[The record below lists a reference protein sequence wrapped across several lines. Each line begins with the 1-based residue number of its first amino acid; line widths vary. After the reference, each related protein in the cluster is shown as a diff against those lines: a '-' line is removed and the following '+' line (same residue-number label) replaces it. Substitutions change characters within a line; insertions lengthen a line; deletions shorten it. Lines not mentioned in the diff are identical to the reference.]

1 MKRRKEEWVY
11 MYSKSKKIIRVT
23 TVVITVEVT
32 ERLKKGQKIKKNWK
46 L

>member
-1 MKRRKEEWVY
+1 

-23 TVVITVEVT
+23 TVVITVVITVEVT